1 MRHRGLSQQVE
12 GQDAMQNLL
21 VSSSARFRQLER
33 FNFKSNTYNFDGV
46 NPELAIHLL
55 SLYWDRQLDVSA
67 VIYRP
72 LFMRDMACGGPYFSK
87 LLLNAIYLTASKFSP
102 RLEVRDDDSDRL
114 TAGRMFRRRITELV
128 NYHMTRSEITTVQ
141 ALLLRS
147 LAWLYSGM
155 AINMIMD
162 LGIQT
167 DHRSDRKVKG
177 LSSEES
183 EMRKRLFW
191 GAYGKADFPKFQSL
205 YQGRPIRLREA
216 DASIPLGSL
225 DEYEEYDQLDS
236 VSYGRPLSYLAI
248 PARYVSTLRR
258 YCSLSIVMPRMLET
272 LYTEHSVSGDPSVLF
287 ESSASLGRQLQS
299 WYDNLHPGL
308 TAEPLGP
315 FASTASPHTLTL
327 AALYHTLQIL
337 LHRPFVSDG
346 HLRSVSSSV
355 ATVAFEACVTAV
367 EAIHDTLNTYSTTF
381 SIGLAP
387 YSVSYATYVKPRGS
401 YAHNCLPNCLVILRE
416 HELLFL
422 GSKRVL
428 KVILSLIQAMGVEM
442 EDQEAGSSNREE
454 RTGRITGFHSTSSG
468 KSRQQARA
476 TTDVEYELSSYDMD
490 IIIGSFDISQMIDQQ
505 SFESRPPP
513 EGHTQYSGNVNAMD
527 FSDFLL
533 PLDPL
538 FGLYTFQGML

>member
-12 GQDAMQNLL
+12 GQDATQNLL

-33 FNFKSNTYNFDGV
+33 FNFKSNTYDFDGV
-46 NPELAIHLL
+46 NPELAIHFQ

-72 LFMRDMACGGPYFSK
+72 LFMRHMACGGPYFSK
-87 LLLNAIYLTASKFSP
+87 LLLNAICLTASY
-102 RLEVRDDDSDRL
+102 DRL
-114 TAGRMFRRRITELV
+114 TAGCMFRRRITELV
-128 NYHMTRSEITTVQ
+128 NYHMTRSEITT
-141 ALLLRS
+141 RS

-167 DHRSDRKVKG
+167 HHRSDRKVKG

-191 GAYGKADFPKFQSL
+191 GAYVLDKFQSL
-205 YQGRPIRLREA
+205 YQGRPIRLGEA

-236 VSYGRPLSYLAI
+236 VSYGSSLSYLAI

-258 YCSLSIVMPRMLET
+258 YCSLSIIMSRMLET
-272 LYTEHSVSGDPSVLF
+272 LYTEHSLSGDPSVLF

-308 TAEPLGP
+308 TAEHLGP

-367 EAIHDTLNTYSTTF
+367 EAIHDTLNTYSTTL

-416 HELLFL
+416 HQLLFL
-422 GSKRVL
+422 GSKRAL

-454 RTGRITGFHSTSSG
+454 TTGRITGFHST
-468 KSRQQARA
+468 
-476 TTDVEYELSSYDMD
+476 YDMD
-490 IIIGSFDISQMIDQQ
+490 IIIRSFDISQMIDQQ

-513 EGHTQYSGNVNAMD
+513 EGHTQYSGTVNAMD

-538 FGLYTFQGML
+538 FGLDTFQGML

>member
-72 LFMRDMACGGPYFSK
+72 LFMRDMACSGPYFSK
-87 LLLNAIYLTASKFSP
+87 LLLNAIYLTVSKFSP
-102 RLEVRDDDSDRL
+102 RLE
-114 TAGRMFRRRITELV
+114 
-128 NYHMTRSEITTVQ
+128 
-141 ALLLRS
+141 
-147 LAWLYSGM
+147 
-155 AINMIMD
+155 
-162 LGIQT
+162 T

-191 GAYGKADFPKFQSL
+191 GAYGKADFPKVETTILTILDMVLDKFQSL

-225 DEYEEYDQLDS
+225 DGYEEYDQLDS
-236 VSYGRPLSYLAI
+236 VSYGSSLSYLAI

-258 YCSLSIVMPRMLET
+258 YCSLSIIMSRMLET
-272 LYTEHSVSGDPSVLF
+272 LYTEHSLSGGPSILF

-308 TAEPLGP
+308 TAEHLGP

-367 EAIHDTLNTYSTTF
+367 EAIHDTLNTYSTTL

-387 YSVSYATYVKPRGS
+387 YSVSYATYVSAAIHARIAAQNPRGS
-401 YAHNCLPNCLVILRE
+401 YAHKCLQNCLVILRE
-416 HELLFL
+416 HQQLFL
-422 GSKRVL
+422 GPKRAL

-442 EDQEAGSSNREE
+442 EDQEATSLNREE
-454 RTGRITGFHSTSSG
+454 TTGRITGFHSTSSG
-468 KSRQQARA
+468 PSGQQARA
-476 TTDVEYELSSYDMD
+476 TMDVEYVLSSYDMD
-490 IIIGSFDISQMIDQQ
+490 IIIRSFDISQMIDQQ

-513 EGHTQYSGNVNAMD
+513 EGHTQYSGTVNAMD

-538 FGLYTFQGML
+538 FGLDTFQGML